1 MQGKNILLIF
11 TDQQRY
17 DTIAALGNP
26 IIKTPTLDELVKEGV
41 SYTNAFSPCPVCV
54 PARHAMVTGRMPYI
68 TDCVDNESSNYRKS
82 FIEVLSDNGYQ
93 TLGIGKMHFT
103 IKRDRSVCTEEQDLE
118 SLLGTNN
125 DIYDHWGFEKRSTSE
140 TRTDDD
146 YETYVRE
153 NGFGHVGSPK
163 GENSEMYYI
172 PQPSQLPA
180 ELDETSWVVHESL
193 QQLENRDKQRPFF
206 MMTSFQRPHPP
217 FVAPFP
223 WNKLYRCAEMAP
235 PVIPD
240 DYESLLCFWNRFQNR
255 YKYRDQGIDNN
266 LIRTMKAYYY
276 ASISFIDYN
285 ISKMIDYLKENN
297 LYKDTLIIFTSDHG
311 ELMGDYESYQKF
323 LPYDSSARI
332 PYIMRYPKKLK
343 PGSIDERLV
352 SLDDILPTVLDV
364 AGVTYP
370 NPEILPGESVFE
382 IDGNTD
388 RGYLYIE
395 HGHGSKRWV
404 CLREKQYKYT
414 YYYGGGK
421 EELFDMKNDPDE
433 TTNLLYDNPNQA
445 VLEIRDKLKQ
455 RLIAEEK
462 KYGLDG
468 YVKDDQF
475 IQLEEF
481 RCGFYRECNPPMF
494 PEKEKDT
501 VFIEL
506 EDEVK
511 RAVEKEDIID
521 LQELDIEYFEKKKV
535 LSRETLL
542 N

>member
-285 ISKMIDYLKENN
+285 ISKMIDYLKENF
-297 LYKDTLIIFTSDHG
+297 ISD
-311 ELMGDYESYQKF
+311 F
-323 LPYDSSARI
+323 
-332 PYIMRYPKKLK
+332 
-343 PGSIDERLV
+343 
-352 SLDDILPTVLDV
+352 
-364 AGVTYP
+364 
-370 NPEILPGESVFE
+370 
-382 IDGNTD
+382 
-388 RGYLYIE
+388 
-395 HGHGSKRWV
+395 
-404 CLREKQYKYT
+404 
-414 YYYGGGK
+414 
-421 EELFDMKNDPDE
+421 
-433 TTNLLYDNPNQA
+433 
-445 VLEIRDKLKQ
+445 
-455 RLIAEEK
+455 
-462 KYGLDG
+462 
-468 YVKDDQF
+468 
-475 IQLEEF
+475 
-481 RCGFYRECNPPMF
+481 
-494 PEKEKDT
+494 
-501 VFIEL
+501 
-506 EDEVK
+506 
-511 RAVEKEDIID
+511 
-521 LQELDIEYFEKKKV
+521 
-535 LSRETLL
+535 
-542 N
+542 